1 MDAELERT
9 HDEEEADARRAIV
22 RTLNRDPFGVWTR
35 DGLAR
40 SLGVPASLAERVLSQ
55 LTSSGMVR
63 RFDESG
69 EVEYTVGGDAY

>member
-1 MDAELERT
+1 MNTELERA

-22 RTLNRDPFGVWTR
+22 RALNRDPYGVWTR

-40 SLGVPASLAERVLSQ
+40 SVGVSASLAERVLSQ

-63 RFDESG
+63 RSEESG
-69 EVEYTVGGDAY
+69 EAEYTVGGEAY